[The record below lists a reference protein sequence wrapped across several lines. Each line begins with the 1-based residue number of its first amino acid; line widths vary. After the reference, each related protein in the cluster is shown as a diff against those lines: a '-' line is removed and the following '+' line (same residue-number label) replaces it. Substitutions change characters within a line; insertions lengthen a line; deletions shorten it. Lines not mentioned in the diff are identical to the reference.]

1 MSDLEMSDN
10 EKNDIEVSDDE
21 ASISKPIIKTTKNS
35 DSIDKEY
42 DSDGELVVDVADDD
56 AVDDADADTEIED
69 LDADDDDDEGDDG
82 NESDTDISVDPESEF
97 IDQSENKPVKK
108 SLKSK
113 KIEKVPETQIEIP
126 TMFEKNDSDYESDD
140 DEEEDTDYLQKFDK
154 EIRDNYILQY
164 HPEAQVNNYSEIYAL
179 ATVQRNKDNI
189 VVDNLHKTVPIL
201 SKFEKTKILGLRA
214 KQINNGAKPMIT
226 LKHPVIDG
234 YLIALKE
241 LEEKKIPVIIRRPL
255 PNNTSEYW
263 HLKDLEVI

>member
-21 ASISKPIIKTTKNS
+21 ASISKPIIKTTKS
-35 DSIDKEY
+35 DSNDKEY
-42 DSDGELVVDVADDD
+42 DSDGELVVDVDDVVDD
-56 AVDDADADTEIED
+56 AVEDVDTEIED
-69 LDADDDDDEGDDG
+69 LDADDDDDDDG
-82 NESDTDISVDPESEF
+82 NESDDDISVDPESEF

-113 KIEKVPETQIEIP
+113 KIEKIPETQIEIP
-126 TMFEKNDSDYESDD
+126 TMFEKNDSDYESDE

-154 EIRDNYILQY
+154 EIRDNYILQF
-164 HPEAQVNNYSEIYAL
+164 HPEAEVNNYSEIYAL
-179 ATVQRNKDNI
+179 ASVQRNKDNI
-189 VVDNLHKTVPIL
+189 IVDNLHKTVPIL
-201 SKFEKTKILGLRA
+201 TKFEKTKILGLRA